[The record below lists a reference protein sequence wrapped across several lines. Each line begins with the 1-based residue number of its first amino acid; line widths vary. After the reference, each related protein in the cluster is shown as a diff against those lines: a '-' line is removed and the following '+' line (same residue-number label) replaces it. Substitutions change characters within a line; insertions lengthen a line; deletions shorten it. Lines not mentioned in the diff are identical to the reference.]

1 MNKARRQKGFTL
13 LEMVVAIGLSAMV
26 AAMAYQSF
34 DGASR
39 NSERTRELLDGVNKL
54 DKAWQLIGQDM
65 RNIVPID
72 PQIPN
77 QAKQLRFEAA
87 SQKTKGKD
95 TFQVIMFFARRGWVN
110 PLGRVRS
117 DLQQVNYRVAEG
129 KLWRDY
135 LPERNMPL
143 ENIDFERDA
152 FHQLLLGNSKLD
164 ELKQQTGN
172 ETKSQP
178 MPGDVTDI
186 QLRFLS
192 DARIKAD
199 GKSALDGAE
208 YSKNWE
214 PVWPPVNGAG
224 SSPMPIAVE
233 ISIDIEGVGRSV
245 RLFDIPQK

>member
-1 MNKARRQKGFTL
+1 MNKILRQKGFTL

-39 NSERTRELLDGVNKL
+39 NSERTRELLGGVNKL

-65 RNIVPID
+65 RNIVPLNAQM
-72 PQIPN
+72 PPNTQI
-77 QAKQLRFEAA
+77 RFEAA

-135 LPERNMPL
+135 LPERNVPL

-152 FHQLLLGNSKLD
+152 FHQLLLGNSKFD
-164 ELKQQTGN
+164 ELKAGTS
-172 ETKSQP
+172 ESKSQA

-192 DARIKAD
+192 DARIKFD
-199 GKSALDGAE
+199 GKNALDGSE

-214 PVWPPVNGAG
+214 PIWPPVNGVSG
-224 SSPMPIAVE
+224 SPMPIAVE

-245 RLFDIPQK
+245 RLFEIPQK

>member
-1 MNKARRQKGFTL
+1 MNKVRRQKGFTL

-39 NSERTRELLDGVNKL
+39 NSERTRELLGGVNKL

-65 RNIVPID
+65 RNIVPLNALTPD
-72 PQIPN
+72 PLRQI
-77 QAKQLRFEAA
+77 RFEAA
-87 SQKTKGKD
+87 SQKTEGKD

-135 LPERNMPL
+135 LPERNVPL

-164 ELKQQTGN
+164 EQKAGSESKGQV
-172 ETKSQP
+172 

-199 GKSALDGAE
+199 GKSALDGSE

-214 PVWPPVNGAG
+214 PIWPPVNGVG
-224 SSPMPIAVE
+224 GSPMPIAVE
-233 ISIDIEGVGRSV
+233 ISIEIEGVGRSV